1 MTSLRSTRGAIPI
14 SPVKRTAATRRK
26 MSSRRGRRRRR
37 GCGGLHLRRRPRC
50 RRRRVPPPATGA
62 ATTTRRWGH
71 HGRPRG
77 DRDRRSDLLR
87 QLLAHGVDGVG
98 RLRAPLGGLSVVFLL
113 LYGVEFIRL
122 QQERVDCKVQDELV
136 ISYSYQGYY
145 FGVQIHVV
153 KGLRERGFSSR
164 NL

>member
-1 MTSLRSTRGAIPI
+1 M
-14 SPVKRTAATRRK
+14 
-26 MSSRRGRRRRR
+26 
-37 GCGGLHLRRRPRC
+37 
-50 RRRRVPPPATGA
+50 
-62 ATTTRRWGH
+62 
-71 HGRPRG
+71 
-77 DRDRRSDLLR
+77 R
-87 QLLAHGVDGVG
+87 QLLTHGIDGVG
-98 RLRAPLGGLSVVFLL
+98 SRRLRVLLSLVFLL

-164 NL
+164 NLCPRLFGQLLLLDKIILTMGSLLLLRYLVELVQLVFEAHD